1 MNSEQGVATPCSKE
15 KKSMKIKTKLR
26 LNTWISAGMFII
38 MFAVVVWSF
47 FNSSRIYRDLEL
59 IDELRQVA
67 AERVMLRDDYLL
79 HREERA
85 KIQWQAKS
93 ETLRGLLDTADTRF
107 TQREEKTLLTE
118 ARKAFEATFTSFSKF
133 LEKHQRREHAADKT
147 LNFTDAET
155 RLINQ
160 VFLKA
165 YVLSDNIMQ
174 LHRTTQN
181 KAKTAREGR
190 VLFVAIFVMGCVLV
204 VIFNTTF
211 INFLLRRKIA
221 ALASGMDIIGN
232 GNLDYRIEVE
242 GKDEL
247 SNLARAGNDMAD
259 RLKKSHTSVENLQ
272 KEIAERQ
279 RAEEKLSRTNRVLA
293 VISQINQTV
302 VRTREQNILFAE
314 VCRIAVE
321 FGKFRMAWVGLIDE
335 QNKMIKPVVWN
346 GFEEGYLTKIKKFY
360 AKDNPEGYGPTERA
374 IRDGKYF
381 YCNDIAND
389 PLMAPWRE
397 EALQR
402 GYRSSIALP
411 ISLQNTVIGAFTIYA
426 DDPFIFNATEI
437 NLLKEVIGDINYAL
451 EKMES
456 EKKQRQGEDKINRLN
471 ENLERRVLERTAE
484 LSAKTIELERVN
496 KVFVDRELRMRELKA
511 RIAELEKKT

>member
-1 MNSEQGVATPCSKE
+1 MKE
-15 KKSMKIKTKLR
+15 KDMKISTKLR

-38 MFAVVVWSF
+38 LLAVAAWSF
-47 FNSSRIYRDLEL
+47 FNSSRMYRNLEL
-59 IDELRQVA
+59 IDDLRRVA

-93 ETLRGLLDTADTRF
+93 ETLRGLLDVADARF
-107 TQREEKTLLTE
+107 THSEDKALLKD
-118 ARKAFEATFTSFSKF
+118 ARKAFEASFTSFSRF
-133 LEKHQRREHAADKT
+133 LEKHGQREHAADKT
-147 LNFTDAET
+147 FDFTNAEAG
-155 RLINQ
+155 LINQ

-165 YVLSDNIMQ
+165 YVLSDSIMQ
-174 LHRTTQN
+174 LNRTTQN
-181 KAKTAREGR
+181 KAKAARER
-190 VLFVAIFVMGCVLV
+190 MVLIIALFIAGVVAA

-232 GNLDYRIEVE
+232 GNLDYHIEVE

-247 SNLARAGNDMAD
+247 SNLALAGNTMAD
-259 RLKKSHTSVENLQ
+259 RLNKSLTSVENLQ

-279 RAEEKLSRTNRVLA
+279 RAEEKLSRTNRVVA
-293 VISQINQTV
+293 VISQINQMV

-314 VCRIAVE
+314 ACRIAVE
-321 FGKFRMAWVGLIDE
+321 FGKFRMAWIGLIDE
-335 QNKMIKPVVWN
+335 QEKMIKPVVWN
-346 GFEEGYLTKIKKFY
+346 GFEEGYLTKIGKIS
-360 AKDNPEGYGPTERA
+360 ANDISQGRSPAGRA

-402 GYRSSIALP
+402 GYRSLIALP
-411 ISLQNTVIGAFTIYA
+411 ISLQNRVIGAFVIYDA
-426 DDPFIFNATEI
+426 DPFIFNKKEI
-437 NLLKEVIGDINYAL
+437 NLLNEVMGDINYAL
-451 EKMES
+451 EKMEI
-456 EKKQRQGEDKINRLN
+456 EKKQRQGEDKIKRLN
-471 ENLERRVLERTAE
+471 ENLERRVLERTSE
-484 LSAKTIELERVN
+484 LSAKTVELERLN
-496 KVFVDRELRMRELKA
+496 KVFVDRELRMRELKEK
-511 RIAELEKKT
+511 ISELERKT